1 MPIIRH
7 DSPYYTSLSS
17 LAWPILNGLGFVVW
31 AVSGLLLYWTF
42 FCRRRAAEW
51 FFQRADRCYHL
62 LSQGMQKTVE
72 ETALKSPPEIDIR
85 LFTWTFDCLDEDHE
99 LERFFA
105 GLPGFRSS
113 KVVADPLPRLFS
125 DQRWKLS
132 QALTGLFDR
141 TLSSDLLPTPIKQ
154 RRAIICVKAI
164 DREHLPYLP
173 TAFGILAKYQLSTPL
188 AIGIVEIM
196 RGWQNSGDKGTALQA
211 QAVISMIVV
220 KAQPRDDSWFIL
232 ASYELGTP
240 EAVLQGYATH
250 GDSLSLAI
258 LIHITRQQ
266 LSLYGEAHWPNDGF
280 SKVLEVASKFNVR
293 DTSPDLQHDFCA
305 LWNQI
310 VHQVQNGNV
319 QYGDA
324 RRMVIRM
331 LSPIR
336 NVYIALHQD
345 TNSAPTQFSASTDD
359 RDYILWEPSSYP
371 VCNVASHH
379 PDTTSLTSHDRP
391 ASTTMMWVVPHDDAN
406 TALVSSLLPVP
417 PLDDNISLSISTES
431 HRIPFPSPNPV
442 TTRVIHGNIDASERL
457 PMMSLSTPE
466 PSASLPPL
474 KSKPSTF
481 PSDLATVEHT
491 SVGRAAPGD
500 LNVPSSASP
509 APVLEDIPPAGLLLP
524 SYSVVTGPDRIRQS

>member
-1 MPIIRH
+1 MGQYEHVHPI
-7 DSPYYTSLSS
+7 PLMG
-17 LAWPILNGLGFVVW
+17 PCGLFRT
-31 AVSGLLLYWTF
+31 YRP
-42 FCRRRAAEW
+42 FCRR
-51 FFQRADRCYHL
+51 
-62 LSQGMQKTVE
+62 
-72 ETALKSPPEIDIR
+72 
-85 LFTWTFDCLDEDHE
+85 
-99 LERFFA
+99 
-105 GLPGFRSS
+105 
-113 KVVADPLPRLFS
+113 
-125 DQRWKLS
+125 
-132 QALTGLFDR
+132 
-141 TLSSDLLPTPIKQ
+141 
-154 RRAIICVKAI
+154 
-164 DREHLPYLP
+164 
-173 TAFGILAKYQLSTPL
+173 AF
-188 AIGIVEIM
+188 
-196 RGWQNSGDKGTALQA
+196 
-211 QAVISMIVV
+211 
-220 KAQPRDDSWFIL
+220 
-232 ASYELGTP
+232 
-240 EAVLQGYATH
+240 
-250 GDSLSLAI
+250 
-258 LIHITRQQ
+258 
-266 LSLYGEAHWPNDGF
+266 
-280 SKVLEVASKFNVR
+280 
-293 DTSPDLQHDFCA
+293 TSPSSSLCNIM
-305 LWNQI
+305 WN
-310 VHQVQNGNV
+310 GDV

-379 PDTTSLTSHDRP
+379 PDTTSLTTHDRP

-406 TALVSSLLPVP
+406 TALVSPLLPVP

-442 TTRVIHGNIDASERL
+442 TTRVIHGNVDASERL

-524 SYSVVTGPDRIRQS
+524 SYCRHWT